1 MSLEPSAR
9 RLVVKHLKVKHNI
22 SISKAC
28 DLASL
33 NTSSY
38 YYESKLDDTPIID
51 ALKTLRDKH
60 PRRGFGVFFKRLR
73 NAGHTW
79 NRKRVH
85 RVYKAMGL
93 QIRKPLKK
101 RLLTRNPE
109 TLEQPSR
116 PMEAWSMDFMSD
128 ALINGRKIR
137 VLNIIDDFNR
147 ESIWQ
152 EVQHSY
158 PAELVVRALEII
170 SLERGLP
177 VRIRVD
183 NGPEYISS
191 ILAQYCK
198 ERGVKLDFIEPGKPQ
213 QNAYVERFNRTYR
226 EDVLDA
232 NLFMSLSHAQQL
244 TDEWRDDYNHY
255 HPHGSLDDQ
264 SPLAYRKSFHKGSCE
279 LGVVKAEMNSVV
291 PPSALTTPSSQQVA
305 V

>member
-1 MSLEPSAR
+1 MVTPSAR
-9 RLVVKHLKVKHNI
+9 RLVVKHLHVKHKI

-33 NTSSY
+33 STSSY
-38 YYESKLDDTPIID
+38 YYESRLDDTSIID
-51 ALKTLRDKH
+51 ALKALRDKH
-60 PRRGFGVFFKRLR
+60 PRRGFGVFFERLR
-73 NAGHTW
+73 NAGHIW

-101 RLLTRNPE
+101 RLPTRNPE

-158 PAELVVRALEII
+158 PATLVVRALEII

-177 VRIRVD
+177 ARIRVD

-191 ILAQYCK
+191 ILAQYC
-198 ERGVKLDFIEPGKPQ
+198 EEHGVKLDFIEPGKPQ

-232 NLFMSLSHAQQL
+232 NLLLSLSHAQQL
-244 TDEWRDDYNHY
+244 TDEWRDDYNQY
-255 HPHGSLDDQ
+255 HPHGSLDYQ
-264 SPLAYRKSFHKGSCE
+264 SPIAYRKSFHEGSCE
-279 LGVVKAEMNSVV
+279 PGVVKAKMNSLV
-291 PPSALTTPSSQQVA
+291 PRSALTTPASQLVA